1 MQPETPKLFGWP
13 DVLVLAGAAILV
25 PAALVQGN
33 WFFLGIA
40 VAIAAAVG
48 VRIGVTRWLM
58 RRTPRD

>member
-13 DVLVLAGAAILV
+13 DILVLAGAAILI
-25 PAALVQGN
+25 PAALIQGN

-48 VRIGVTRWLM
+48 VRIGVTR
-58 RRTPRD
+58 